1 MAALDIDW
9 LKAFA
14 TRYAAA
20 WSSRDSVGVA
30 SFFAEQG
37 TLTINGAAP
46 SVGRAAI
53 AAAAQDFMTT
63 FPDIVVSCDGVDVDG
78 DRAVFRW
85 TLAGTNTGPGGT
97 GNAVRVS
104 GHERWAFGAD
114 GLISSSLGF
123 FDEAEYRRQIAVGV
137 SPT

>member
-1 MAALDIDW
+1 MAAPEIGW
-9 LKAFA
+9 LKEFA

-20 WSSRDSVGVA
+20 WSSHDALRVA

-46 SVGRAAI
+46 SAGRSAI

-63 FPDIVVSCDGVDVDG
+63 FPDMVVSCDAVDVDG
-78 DRAVFRW
+78 DRAIFRW
-85 TLAGTNTGPGGT
+85 TLTGTNTGPGGT

-114 GLISSSLGF
+114 GLIASSLGC

-137 SPT
+137 GPT